1 MCGRGQNMIAYRHHV
16 ICPTIIVILQFGLK
30 SFVLQHE
37 LQRVFPTERGNH
49 RLSFLHFIWKSK
61 NKWLAGNIMF
71 CPNCRTRDVEDKW
84 LVGQIS
90 VGQVDKAPGLCTGGD
105 NKMLVYV
112 QEEIKKC

>member
-1 MCGRGQNMIAYRHHV
+1 MSFAKQSFV
-16 ICPTIIVILQFGLK
+16 IQSFGLK
-30 SFVLQHE
+30 SFVLQHVE
-37 LQRVFPTERGNH
+37 LQRVFFSTERGNH

-84 LVGQIS
+84 LVGQMIVGQII

-105 NKMLVYV
+105 NKMIVYV
-112 QEEIKKC
+112 RW